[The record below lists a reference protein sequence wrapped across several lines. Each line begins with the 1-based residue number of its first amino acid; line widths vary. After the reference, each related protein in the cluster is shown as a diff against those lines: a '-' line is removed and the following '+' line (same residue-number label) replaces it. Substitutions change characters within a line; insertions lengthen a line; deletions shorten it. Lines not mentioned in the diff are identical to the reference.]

1 MSYPKLRQY
10 DIGDYALRAIDL
22 KNSKNELFNCPLIRR
37 DQYTFA
43 RSSREPDVFNGR
55 EYTYQILLNPT
66 SRTQFQEIL
75 RTCLEEFLI
84 VNDTNQNSTKTH
96 SREFIHVMALQ
107 EDKPYYTNDEP
118 FDCIVCLD
126 TISKDDGIR
135 FRNCLHL
142 LCKSCLLRLIETSDE
157 PSIKCPHDNCTELIE
172 ERELRGVVND
182 LKVDQKVLDRLHNVS
197 VRFAESRNKTFHCI
211 TPDCTHW
218 WFIEPEQ
225 DNNIIFCDGCQH
237 WICLACSV
245 IHEGQTCAFH
255 RSFTIVDF
263 FIEYVGREYQEEK
276 KLQQANEDNLRND
289 TAHLEAMIK
298 NKEAMYWTIAPTR
311 VHTQQPASAFGRPI
325 SNSFGLLPSEKVYRE
340 WDYKDNVCCCSN
352 GYYTVLTDIRLLTRY
367 QEYVCCAGCSEPSH
381 TDSAIFLHDIDQ
393 MRECRG
399 EQPTFFF
406 LLWITLICAWPC
418 YAVRRVFCPKP
429 KCLEV
434 FGSFG
439 SEVIRIKKED
449 MPVAQVDISTAVI
462 NTKLVGRS

>member
-1 MSYPKLRQY
+1 
-10 DIGDYALRAIDL
+10 
-22 KNSKNELFNCPLIRR
+22 
-37 DQYTFA
+37 
-43 RSSREPDVFNGR
+43 
-55 EYTYQILLNPT
+55 
-66 SRTQFQEIL
+66 
-75 RTCLEEFLI
+75 
-84 VNDTNQNSTKTH
+84 
-96 SREFIHVMALQ
+96 MALQ

-298 NKEAMYWTIAPTR
+298 NKEAMYCPGCRVIIQKMSGCDWIQCSQCKMEICWPTQGPR
-311 VHTQQPASAFGRPI
+311 WGPKGRGDTSGGCRCRDDCTYSCSYSTTSISFRPSDQQQFW
-325 SNSFGLLPSEKVYRE
+325 LVT
-340 WDYKDNVCCCSN
+340 DN